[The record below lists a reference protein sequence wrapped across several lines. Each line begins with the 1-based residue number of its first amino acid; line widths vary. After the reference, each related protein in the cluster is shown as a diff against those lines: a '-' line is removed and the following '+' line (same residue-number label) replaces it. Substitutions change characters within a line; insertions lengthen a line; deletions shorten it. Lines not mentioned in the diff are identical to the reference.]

1 MKRFP
6 LPFSEFHVD
15 QEFVTP
21 HRTVSAE
28 EIDRFAELS
37 EDHNPLHRDRE
48 FARSTR
54 FGTVIAHGAFTFSI
68 LTGLWDRA
76 GFMSG
81 TVEAFVAVDRLRF
94 LLPVRAGDEL
104 HARVRVL
111 ATSPKASG
119 GVIVLDHSLS
129 NQRDEAVLSCQ
140 TTLLIRADR
149 PSIRSTRSPVNARPT
164 GRWRA
169 PQPAEP

>member
-1 MKRFP
+1 MSEFP

-15 QEFVTP
+15 QEFATP
-21 HRTVSAE
+21 RRTVSAE
-28 EIDRFAELS
+28 EIDQFADLS
-37 EDHNPLHRDRE
+37 EDRNPLHRDRE

-68 LTGLWDRA
+68 LTGLWDRT

-104 HARVRVL
+104 HAQVRVL
-111 ATSPKASG
+111 ATSPRASG
-119 GVIVLDHSLS
+119 GGLVNLDNSLS
-129 NQRDEAVLSCQ
+129 NQRDEVVLSCQ

-149 PSIRSTRSPVNARPT
+149 PSIRSTASTIDVRPP
-164 GRWRA
+164 WR
-169 PQPAEP
+169 